1 MRILF
6 YLLRL
11 KNYIVFADNFA
22 LEMEEDF
29 SEEDNRGVQN
39 EETFKNFIDETRAND
54 IRLLDYL
61 NVGVIVDL
69 MVEKKKVKFGMK

>member
-1 MRILF
+1 M
-6 YLLRL
+6 LRL